1 MQFQLG
7 RTSEK
12 IKGLPLR
19 LRDFASFMQYLFKR
33 YFEDDCLTTSAALT
47 YTSLLAVVPL
57 MTIGFAIFR
66 AFPAYETLQQQA
78 QTLILRNLVPEVGDA
93 IQDTII
99 QFAGNAGQLTAF
111 GIVGLAITSVMLFWT
126 IEGSFSA
133 IWRVS
138 EPRSLITRL
147 LAFWAILTL
156 TPLLFGASL
165 SFSSYLLATFQF
177 NTEAEI
183 IRTWRL
189 MLPGLFEWIGFTLIY
204 LLIPNRAVRWQDAV
218 LGAFIAAVLLE
229 VSKGLFGWYITQF
242 PAYRTIYGA
251 LSSIPI
257 FLLWLYIAWS
267 TVLVGAEVAAALPE
281 WRAGKITKIGPEGL
295 LPAQRVAVA
304 LAVLAEL
311 LRASHLGVGMRRR
324 TLIGRVPVGGAVID
338 GMLEQLRQSHWVART
353 SQGAW
358 VTTRDLSSS
367 TLHDLLKGL
376 GIGLRGTVR
385 GVGALDAPWQ
395 ERCAKLLEAADEAEK
410 DLLCIP
416 IKDLLCPPHE
426 SAEFLS
432 FSHSRRRAGE

>member
-1 MQFQLG
+1 MDFRISHLPDQLQSVP
-7 RTSEK
+7 T
-12 IKGLPLR
+12 R
-19 LRDFASFMQYLFKR
+19 LRDFASFMEYLFKR
-33 YFEDDCLTTSAALT
+33 YFADDCLTTSAALT

-99 QFAGNAGQLTAF
+99 QFAGNAGQLTTF

-138 EPRSLITRL
+138 EPRSLVTRL

-165 SFSSYLLATFQF
+165 SFSSYLLAIFQL
-177 NTEAEI
+177 NQEDDTL
-183 IRTWRL
+183 RTWRL
-189 MLPGLFEWIGFTLIY
+189 MLPGLFEWIAFTLIY

-218 LGAFIAAVLLE
+218 LGGLIAAVLLE
-229 VSKGLFGWYITQF
+229 ISKGAFGWYITQF
-242 PAYRTIYGA
+242 PAYQTIYGA

-267 TVLVGAEVAAALPE
+267 TVLIGAEIAAALPE
-281 WRAGKITKIGPEGL
+281 WRAGKISRIGPEGL

-304 LAVLAEL
+304 LAILAEL
-311 LRASHLGVGMRRR
+311 LRASHLGVGMRRH

-338 GMLEQLRQSHWVART
+338 GMLEQLRESHWVART

-358 VTTRDLSSS
+358 VTTRDLSAS

-385 GVGALDAPWQ
+385 GVGALEAPWQ
-395 ERCAKLLEAADEAEK
+395 ERCAKLLEAADEAER

-426 SAEFLS
+426 AADFVH
-432 FSHSRRRAGE
+432 FGRRRAGE

>member
-1 MQFQLG
+1 MDFRIAHLPDQLQ
-7 RTSEK
+7 SVPK
-12 IKGLPLR
+12 R
-19 LRDFASFMQYLFKR
+19 LRDFASFMEYLFKR
-33 YFEDDCLTTSAALT
+33 YFADDCLTTSAALT

-138 EPRSLITRL
+138 EPRSLVTRL

-165 SFSSYLLATFQF
+165 SLSTYLLAVFQL
-177 NTEAEI
+177 NPEDDTW
-183 IRTWRL
+183 RTWRL
-189 MLPGLFEWIGFTLIY
+189 MLPGVFEWIAFTLIY

-218 LGAFIAAVLLE
+218 IGALTACVLLE
-229 VSKGLFGWYITQF
+229 FSKYGFGWYITQF

-267 TVLVGAEVAAALPE
+267 TVLIGAEVAAALPE
-281 WRAGKITKIGPEGL
+281 WRAGKISRIGPEGL

-304 LAVLAEL
+304 LAILAEL

-324 TLIGRVPVGGAVID
+324 TLIGRVPVGGAIID
-338 GMLEQLRQSHWVART
+338 GMLEQMRGSHWVART

-367 TLHDLLKGL
+367 TLYDLLKGL
-376 GIGLRGTVR
+376 GIGLRGTVK
-385 GVGALDAPWQ
+385 GLVALDAPWQ
-395 ERCAKLLEAADEAEK
+395 ERCAKLLEAADESER

-426 SAEFLS
+426 AADFVH
-432 FSHSRRRAGE
+432 FGRRRAGE

>member
-1 MQFQLG
+1 MELRRYHLPKRLQ
-7 RTSEK
+7 
-12 IKGLPLR
+12 GLPGNM
-19 LRDFASFMQYLFKR
+19 RDFASFMQYLFRR

-78 QTLILRNLVPEVGDA
+78 QTLILHNLVPEVGDA
-93 IQDTII
+93 IQETII
-99 QFAGNAGQLTAF
+99 QFAANAGQLTTF
-111 GIVGLAITSVMLFWT
+111 GIVGLAVTSVMLFWT

-138 EPRSLITRL
+138 EPRSLVTRL

-165 SFSSYLLATFQF
+165 SLSSYVLATFQF
-177 NTEAEI
+177 NQEGETL
-183 IRTWRL
+183 RMWRL
-189 MLPGLFEWIGFTLIY
+189 VLPGLFEWLGFTLIY
-204 LLIPNRAVRWQDAV
+204 LLIPNRSVRWQDAV
-218 LGAFIAAVLLE
+218 LGGLIAALLLE
-229 VSKGLFGWYITQF
+229 ISKGAFAWYITQF
-242 PAYRTIYGA
+242 PAYQTIYGA

-267 TVLVGAEVAAALPE
+267 TVLVGAEIAAALPE
-281 WRAGKITKIGPEGL
+281 WRAGKIANIGPEGL

-338 GMLEQLRQSHWVART
+338 GMLEQLRHSHWVART

-358 VTTRDLSSS
+358 VTTRDLSAA

-385 GVGALDAPWQ
+385 GVGALDAPWT
-395 ERCAKLLEAADEAEK
+395 ERCAKLLEAADESER

-426 SAEFLS
+426 EHDFVH
-432 FSHSRRRAGE
+432 FGRRRAGE